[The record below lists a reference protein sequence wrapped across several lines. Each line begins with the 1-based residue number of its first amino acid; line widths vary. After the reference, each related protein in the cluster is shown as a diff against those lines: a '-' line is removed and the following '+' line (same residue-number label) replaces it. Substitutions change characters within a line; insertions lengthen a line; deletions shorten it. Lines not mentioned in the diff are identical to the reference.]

1 MERRRDVR
9 LRREDAVSVVI
20 LGDAAPAG
28 SFEGRVCDQSKN
40 GLSLQ
45 SDHRMRP
52 GTMVRIDSGG
62 YVLLGEVRYCEQ
74 IGSEWRAGIDVEHSV
89 WKEECA
95 ALRRALEQW
104 STDSRGSVSEE
115 VEAEAVMIRR
125 R

>member
-9 LRREDAVSVVI
+9 LRRNDAVSIVI
-20 LGDAAPAG
+20 LGDAARAG
-28 SFEGRVCDQSKN
+28 SFEGHVCDQSKN

-45 SDHRMRP
+45 SDQRMRP

-62 YVLLGEVRYCEQ
+62 YMLLGEVRYCEQ
-74 IGSEWRAGIDVEHSV
+74 IGSAWRAGIDVEHSV

-104 STDSRGSVSEE
+104 STESRVSIEEE
-115 VEAEAVMIRR
+115 VEAAAVMTRR